1 MNKKRFI
8 VPLVIVLG
16 IAIYFVFYHKDKT
29 LQFVPKNADV
39 VVIIDVKKLTRQYV
53 SSFIMHP
60 SQWFGSEAG
69 HEEGISLQHSGM
81 KIPDFLQIFHIKNS
95 KFSNW
100 YSVIKLKDQQKF
112 LAFLNKQK
120 FVDKGRNLFQKDHFF
135 IKIEGNHCV
144 LGTSNLDFESIQSQ
158 LFQSSRQNVF
168 NANQFIENT
177 AGSISFISGQKIQN
191 FSIEL
196 NADDIEIKNRS
207 NSESFNSILSKLEQ
221 KNSFL
226 EMELDAQNV
235 KKYTSFF
242 NKSIT
247 DSSQINYVK
256 ASIELEQ
263 VSDTILSYGY
273 DDNFNEIE
281 KKTYQK
287 IVQPNYV
294 INLQSAVPEMTW
306 KYFLHKKWINAQN
319 QFTIIPFQPNKIA
332 ETKDGFEIKSTRKP
346 IHPSPN
352 LKENYIFVRNSM
364 LLSSSLSTLTD
375 TEKNI
380 ISNLDYIFYGN
391 KGQDYYIKCKAKK
404 ENLPLILRW

>member
-60 SQWFGSEAG
+60 SQWFGGEAS
-69 HEEGISLQHSGM
+69 HEEGISLQHSGI
-81 KIPDFLQIFHIKNS
+81 KIPDFLQIFHVKNS

-120 FVDKGRNLFQKDHFF
+120 FIDKGRNLFQKDHFF
-135 IKIEGNHCV
+135 IKIEGNHCI
-144 LGTSNLDFESIQSQ
+144 LGTSNSDFENIQNQ

-168 NANQFIENT
+168 NASQFIENT

-196 NADDIEIKNRS
+196 NAGDIEIKNRS
-207 NSESFNSILSKLEQ
+207 NSDSFTSILSKLEK
-221 KNSFL
+221 KNAFL
-226 EMELDAQNV
+226 EMELDAQNI

-242 NKSIT
+242 NKSIA
-247 DSSQINYVK
+247 DSSQINYIK

-294 INLQSAVPEMTW
+294 INLQTAVPEITW
-306 KYFLHKKWINAQN
+306 QYFVHKKWINAQH
-319 QFTIIPFQPNKIA
+319 QFTIIPFQPNTIA
-332 ETKDGFEIKSTRKP
+332 ETKNGFEIKSTRKP
-346 IHPSPN
+346 IPPSPN

-375 TEKNI
+375 TEKNM

-404 ENLPLILRW
+404 GNLPSILRW

>member
-16 IAIYFVFYHKDKT
+16 IAIYVVFYHKDKT
-29 LQFVPKNADV
+29 LKFVPKDADV

-53 SSFIMHP
+53 SSFIMYP
-60 SQWFGSEAG
+60 SQWFGSEQT
-69 HEEGISLQHSGM
+69 HEDGISLQDSGM
-81 KIPDFLQIFHIKNS
+81 KIPDFLQIFHVKNS

-100 YSVIKLKDQQKF
+100 YSVVKLKDQQKF
-112 LAFLNKQK
+112 LTFLKKQR
-120 FVDKGRNLFQKDHFF
+120 FINKGRDLFQKDRFF
-135 IKIEGNHCV
+135 IKIEGNHCI
-144 LGTSNLDFESIQSQ
+144 LGTSNLDFESIQDQ
-158 LFQSSRQNVF
+158 LFHSSGQHVF

-177 AGSISFISGQKIQN
+177 TGSISFISGSKIQN

-207 NSESFNSILSKLEQ
+207 NSENFNSILSKLEQ

-226 EMELDAQNV
+226 EMELDAQNI

-242 NKSIT
+242 NKSIA

-256 ASIELEQ
+256 ASVELEQ

-294 INLQSAVPEMTW
+294 INLQSTVPETTW
-306 KYFLHKKWINAQN
+306 QYFLHRKWINAQN
-319 QFTIIPFQPNKIA
+319 QFTIIPFQPNSIA
-332 ETKDGFEIKSTRKP
+332 ETKNGFEIKSTRKSV
-346 IHPSPN
+346 HPSPN
-352 LKENYIFVRNSM
+352 LKENYIFVRNSV

-375 TEKNI
+375 TEKNM